1 MDKYFF
7 LYEFTA
13 KKKNPFVKDDP
24 WPNTDDNHRQ
34 INLFY
39 I

>member
-1 MDKYFF
+1 MNS
-7 LYEFTA
+7 LP
-13 KKKNPFVKDDP
+13 KKNPFVKDDP
-24 WPNTDDNHRQ
+24 WPNTDDNHGQ